1 MTPTILMTLTFVVSA
16 FIAFFTGTSWGTYAI
31 VTPICVQMA
40 LNISGGALTPV
51 VYAAIAAVMGGG
63 CFGDHC
69 SPLSDTTIL
78 SSLATGSDHIDHVTT
93 FFNFLLFIF
102 PKCIIFGKSMI
113 FCIRSIVFD
122 KFFIMSYLKLRSRK
136 IIRNGENG
144 MKLLKLVIV
153 DDEPILLQGL
163 VKTYN
168 WNEMGFE
175 VAGQAQ
181 SGEQAI
187 EVIKKVKP
195 HVVLTDIRMKQV
207 SGLMV
212 MEEIQKTE
220 LDPVFIVLSA
230 YRDFNYAQ
238 QACDLGA
245 YAYLLKPIEEDKL
258 QETMQGAYQT
268 CMEKLES
275 EERYESWENM
285 IRKDST
291 SFLQV
296 VVQKY
301 LQNKISYE
309 KVQEVFAILKDVIE
323 EGDRFIAMCVDLD
336 LTYKITD
343 ALNYEAARLELIQ
356 SLEEMFSERY
366 FFWHF
371 EKAEGCHVFLIKTKE
386 NATVREIAQILE
398 QVKGEQKSPVTAS
411 ISKPYKGLDGIRRS
425 YEEAQGLFEPICS
438 NATNENTFPIPVKKE
453 EKAAKSDCEEA
464 GLTIVNAV
472 RKNTFKELKQAF
484 IVLIYALPHEEELQ
498 IRYIHKVMLQAEMML
513 NDTYGMTEKLQ
524 KQFRNYYSNMESL
537 TAAQAVDV
545 SYRILGEAIEEREKY
560 AESGENKCA
569 KEYMTVALSYIGE
582 HLQEEELSIVQ
593 VATQIYLNPVYFGRV
608 FKNTFHMTFKKYLLQ
623 QRMEKAKRLIQ
634 DGCESIGTVCEQVGI
649 SNASYFSHLFKEY
662 TGKLPSEYK
671 KDYEE

>member
-51 VYAAIAAVMGGG
+51 VYATIAAVMGGG

-309 KVQEVFAILKDVIE
+309 KMQEVFAILKDVIE

-472 RKNTFKELKQAF
+472 RKNAFKELKQAF
-484 IVLIYALPHEEELQ
+484 IALIYALPHEEELQ

-560 AESGENKCA
+560 TESGENKCA

>member
-1 MTPTILMTLTFVVSA
+1 
-16 FIAFFTGTSWGTYAI
+16 
-31 VTPICVQMA
+31 
-40 LNISGGALTPV
+40 
-51 VYAAIAAVMGGG
+51 
-63 CFGDHC
+63 
-69 SPLSDTTIL
+69 
-78 SSLATGSDHIDHVTT
+78 
-93 FFNFLLFIF
+93 
-102 PKCIIFGKSMI
+102 
-113 FCIRSIVFD
+113 
-122 KFFIMSYLKLRSRK
+122 
-136 IIRNGENG
+136 

-537 TAAQAVDV
+537 TAAQAVD
-545 SYRILGEAIEEREKY
+545 
-560 AESGENKCA
+560 
-569 KEYMTVALSYIGE
+569 MTVALSYIGE

>member
-1 MTPTILMTLTFVVSA
+1 
-16 FIAFFTGTSWGTYAI
+16 
-31 VTPICVQMA
+31 
-40 LNISGGALTPV
+40 
-51 VYAAIAAVMGGG
+51 
-63 CFGDHC
+63 
-69 SPLSDTTIL
+69 
-78 SSLATGSDHIDHVTT
+78 
-93 FFNFLLFIF
+93 
-102 PKCIIFGKSMI
+102 
-113 FCIRSIVFD
+113 
-122 KFFIMSYLKLRSRK
+122 
-136 IIRNGENG
+136 

-309 KVQEVFAILKDVIE
+309 KMQEVFAILKDVIE

-356 SLEEMFSERY
+356 SLEELFSERY

-371 EKAEGCHVFLIKTKE
+371 EKAEGFHVFLIKTKE

-398 QVKGEQKSPVTAS
+398 QVKREQKSPVTAS

-438 NATNENTFPIPVKKE
+438 SATNENTFSIPVKKE

-464 GLTIVNAV
+464 GLTI
-472 RKNTFKELKQAF
+472 RQCCS
-484 IVLIYALPHEEELQ
+484 EEC
-498 IRYIHKVMLQAEMML
+498 V
-513 NDTYGMTEKLQ
+513 
-524 KQFRNYYSNMESL
+524 
-537 TAAQAVDV
+537 
-545 SYRILGEAIEEREKY
+545 
-560 AESGENKCA
+560 
-569 KEYMTVALSYIGE
+569 
-582 HLQEEELSIVQ
+582 
-593 VATQIYLNPVYFGRV
+593 
-608 FKNTFHMTFKKYLLQ
+608 
-623 QRMEKAKRLIQ
+623 
-634 DGCESIGTVCEQVGI
+634 
-649 SNASYFSHLFKEY
+649 
-662 TGKLPSEYK
+662 
-671 KDYEE
+671 

>member
-1 MTPTILMTLTFVVSA
+1 
-16 FIAFFTGTSWGTYAI
+16 
-31 VTPICVQMA
+31 
-40 LNISGGALTPV
+40 
-51 VYAAIAAVMGGG
+51 
-63 CFGDHC
+63 
-69 SPLSDTTIL
+69 
-78 SSLATGSDHIDHVTT
+78 
-93 FFNFLLFIF
+93 
-102 PKCIIFGKSMI
+102 
-113 FCIRSIVFD
+113 
-122 KFFIMSYLKLRSRK
+122 
-136 IIRNGENG
+136 

-268 CMEKLES
+268 C
-275 EERYESWENM
+275 
-285 IRKDST
+285 
-291 SFLQV
+291 
-296 VVQKY
+296 
-301 LQNKISYE
+301 
-309 KVQEVFAILKDVIE
+309 
-323 EGDRFIAMCVDLD
+323 
-336 LTYKITD
+336 
-343 ALNYEAARLELIQ
+343 
-356 SLEEMFSERY
+356 
-366 FFWHF
+366 
-371 EKAEGCHVFLIKTKE
+371 
-386 NATVREIAQILE
+386 
-398 QVKGEQKSPVTAS
+398 
-411 ISKPYKGLDGIRRS
+411 
-425 YEEAQGLFEPICS
+425 
-438 NATNENTFPIPVKKE
+438 
-453 EKAAKSDCEEA
+453 
-464 GLTIVNAV
+464 
-472 RKNTFKELKQAF
+472 
-484 IVLIYALPHEEELQ
+484 